1 MSAHGTGAYAPHR
14 SDNPVIRAVG
24 MLSSVC
30 GWVAAGMIVVSV
42 GITCQMIFVRFV
54 LRQSTIWQTEAVI
67 YLMIAATLIG
77 LPYVQRL
84 RGHVNV
90 DLLPLLLP
98 GAARRAL
105 AYLVMAAS
113 LAIIGVMLF
122 YGYEMW
128 HMAFQRGWRSDTVW
142 GVRLWIPYLAVP
154 VGLGLLMLQIA
165 ADMLA
170 LATDEE
176 TPFGLKEDETLAG
189 MAPASAAP
197 AAPPAHDMADATTG
211 EPGASPEIADIARF
225 APAAPGAGS
234 RFSDLRRTRAPREGS
249 GRAPRDGFEGG
260 PRDGGNG
267 RGGAA

>member
-30 GWVAAGMIVVSV
+30 GWIAAGMIVASV
-42 GITCQMIFVRFV
+42 AITCQMIFVRFV

-98 GAARRAL
+98 TGLRRAL
-105 AYLVMAAS
+105 AWLVLATS
-113 LAIIGVMLF
+113 LGIIGLMVF

-142 GVRLWIPYLAVP
+142 GVRLWIPYLALP
-154 VGLGLLMLQIA
+154 LGLGLLMLQIA

-170 LATDEE
+170 LATREE
-176 TPFGLKEDETLAG
+176 RPFGLAESETLAG
-189 MAPASAAP
+189 MNA
-197 AAPPAHDMADATTG
+197 AHDMADATTG
-211 EPGASPEIADIARF
+211 EPGASPDVADVARF
-225 APAAPGAGS
+225 EPAAPGPNT
-234 RFSDLRRTRAPREGS
+234 RFSDLKRPRGPLRKRE
-249 GRAPRDGFEGG
+249 PR
-260 PRDGGNG
+260 
-267 RGGAA
+267 